1 MYKRFFKTLTGALA
15 ITTTL
20 LLTSC
25 YSVFSGGTG
34 GIIVDAEST
43 SVPQAGIANV
53 DIYAYTDAGIRDSDF
68 NSWTEGKDFSPSQT
82 YYGHTTTDANGNFSI
97 SNITWKSYNP
107 VFGKDADFTTIY
119 LLYYHKNYGLT
130 KGDTIIL
137 SDSTSDTVYQ
147 ELKSIKKTT
156 ALTINIY
163 DVANTNL
170 TSNNILV
177 KVSVPQ
183 TTDTLTDA
191 KPIVYEQTITS
202 SGTINICYPRWK
214 NQTDKAAEI
223 ENEPEISITYAQSSD
238 MITWKAC
245 ANKDNEA
252 QDYSFYEDNSSVKK
266 TIKNSTYSVSLYGKT
281 TRINLPS
288 ISGTYGDSTD
298 AENDGVVI
306 SMKAKDSEGNYTID
320 CGEVTTYA
328 QTVGNSDKQTHGNFS
343 ELGNGFF
350 FNDYSYA
357 EKIKMIEVQFYAN
370 GIETGIVKT
379 LRSDAS
385 SYNFKL

>member
-1 MYKRFFKTLTGALA
+1 MYKRFFKTLAGALA

-20 LLTSC
+20 LFSSC

-53 DIYAYTDAGIRDSDF
+53 DIYAYTDAGVRDSDF

-191 KPIVYEQTITS
+191 KPIVYEQTITG

-214 NQTDKAAEI
+214 NQTDKAAGI
-223 ENEPEISITYAQSSD
+223 ENEPEISITYAQSAD

-288 ISGTYGDSTD
+288 ISGTYGDSTV

-350 FNDYSYA
+350 FNDYSYT

-370 GIETGIVKT
+370 GTETGIVKT